1 MSQHDRETRRTVR
14 RLTNV
19 AVSVGV
25 TVAVAASAT
34 AGAAA
39 AADAVAMPVVPPS
52 IAAPSRAHGATI
64 ARIVVPAEARSRAG
78 RGSKVWLV
86 GTATSWSA
94 EPQSLL
100 VLGSATYRGREWV
113 RLLLPIRPDGTT
125 GWIPRSN
132 VVLTTTRYWITV
144 DKGART
150 VTIYYRGNP
159 IRRFLA
165 VIGKPAT
172 PTPDGLAAIWER
184 DLQPD
189 PQGFLGPWAMP
200 LTVLSNA
207 LFNFGGGPGR
217 IAIHG
222 RDGASLENPL
232 GSAASHGCVRIDN
245 DEIDWMAAHIKPGTP
260 VEIRG

>member
-1 MSQHDRETRRTVR
+1 VR
-14 RLTNV
+14 RLTSV
-19 AVSVGV
+19 AVAVGV
-25 TVAVAASAT
+25 TVAASAS
-34 AGAAA
+34 AGAAHAAAAGSIASPSIAAA
-39 AADAVAMPVVPPS
+39 AAS

-78 RGSKVWLV
+78 AGAKVWLV

-113 RLLLPIRPDGTT
+113 HLLLPIRPDGTT
-125 GWIPRSN
+125 GWVPRSH

-144 DKGART
+144 DKAART
-150 VTIYYRGNP
+150 VTIYDRGRQV
-159 IRRFLA
+159 RRFLA

-184 DLQPD
+184 DPQPD

-200 LTVLSNA
+200 LTVLSNV

-222 RDGASLENPL
+222 RGGASLENPL
-232 GSAASHGCVRIDN
+232 GSAASHGCVRIDD
-245 DEIDWMAAHIKPGTP
+245 DEIEWMAAHIQPGTP
-260 VEIRG
+260 VDIKG